1 MSSIEGFIFRL
12 LSEFGAGLTVVAVVL
27 IIVWRIF
34 PKIADVWIDKI
45 RAETALIQATQNAVT
60 TTIPQAIGDLKATF
74 ISEHKTTVDELKGA
88 ITDETSKRIDEKLA
102 TIERRVLRST
112 PDSDTPPAT
121 ARGPLP
127 SQPAG

>member
-1 MSSIEGFIFRL
+1 MSSVEGFIFRL

-45 RAETALIQATQNAVT
+45 RAETSLIQATQNAVT

-74 ISEHKTTVDELKGA
+74 VSEHQSTVEKIKGA
-88 ITDETSKRIDEKLA
+88 ITDETDKQIKEKLA
-102 TIERRVLRST
+102 TIERRVMRST
-112 PDSDTPPAT
+112 PDSDSPPAT
-121 ARGPLP
+121 TRGQLP